1 MWLVV
6 FVTIERWLCVTYP
19 HRAKELCSR
28 RRVSKGVVTLVGLA
42 LAVSLPRFFEFR
54 VTYGGKK
61 YTVREHVPMPAYTL
75 TYRIGLFLLFNY
87 VLPMSVLAVLN
98 IQLYRA
104 LKQHELWLSGVRKIR
119 LAKMASRAL
128 TTIVVAVVMTF
139 IVCNVLP
146 LIAHLLW
153 SLEQSFEVGH

>member
-1 MWLVV
+1 VWLVV

-28 RRVSKGVVTLVGLA
+28 SRVSKGVVTLVGLA

-54 VTYGGKK
+54 VTHEGKK
-61 YTVREHVPMPAYTL
+61 YMVREHVLIPAYTL
-75 TYRIGLFLLFNY
+75 TYRIGLFFLFNY
-87 VLPMSVLAVLN
+87 VLPMGVLAVLN